1 MSREITH
8 DANGPKTLGEDE
20 LEEQGGNIHLCMCGL
35 SNNYPYCDGS
45 HTATIDEAE
54 DTRYKYEGDDD
65 ENPRHA
71 IAEMVFG
78 DD

>member
-8 DANGPKTLGEDE
+8 DADGPKILGEDE
-20 LEEQGGNIHLCMCGL
+20 LEEQGGNIALCMCGL
-35 SNNYPYCDGS
+35 SANYPYCDGS
-45 HTATIDEAE
+45 HGAVADEEAE
-54 DTRYKYEGDDD
+54 TRYKYEDDDD

-71 IAEMVFG
+71 IAELVFE